1 MPRPP
6 ATPAGV
12 ALRRLR
18 KFALSLPEAVEEF
31 PWGES
36 VAKVRGKVFVFLGRP
51 ESGVAISV
59 KLPQSGL
66 LALQLPFA
74 SPTGYGLGRAG
85 WVTASFGPRA
95 RVPVALLCQWIEES
109 YRAVAPKRLGALL
122 AGGPPARKVRNS

>member
-6 ATPAGV
+6 ASPAGL

-18 KFALSLPEAVEEF
+18 DYALSLPEAVEEF

-36 VAKVRGKVFVFLGRP
+36 VAKVRGKVFAFLGRP
-51 ESGVAISV
+51 EDGLSISV
-59 KLPQSGL
+59 KLPESGL

-95 RVPVALLCQWIEES
+95 RVPVALLLRWIEES
-109 YRAVAPKRLGALL
+109 YRAVAPKRLAALL
-122 AGGPPARKVRNS
+122 TARPPARQMGRP

>member
-1 MPRPP
+1 M
-6 ATPAGV
+6 
-12 ALRRLR
+12 
-18 KFALSLPEAVEEF
+18 
-31 PWGES
+31 
-36 VAKVRGKVFVFLGRP
+36 RGKVFVFLGRP

-109 YRAVAPKRLGALL
+109 YRAVAPKRLARLL
-122 AGGPPARKVRNS
+122 AVRGPTEGVP

>member
-1 MPRPP
+1 MARAS

-12 ALRRLR
+12 ARRRLR
-18 KFALSLPEAVEEF
+18 QFALSLPEAVEEF

-51 ESGVAISV
+51 EGGVAISV

-66 LALQLPFA
+66 LALQLRCA
-74 SPTGYGLGRAG
+74 SPTAYGLGRAG

-95 RVPVALLCQWIEES
+95 RVPLGLLCQWIEES
-109 YRAVAPKRLGALL
+109 YRAVAPQRLAGLL
-122 AGGPPARKVRNS
+122 AGSAPARKPRTT